1 MWTAWQAEHERRRSW
16 GDDERERFDERYRRR
31 SDPSAQCEV
40 PPPPPR
46 WCEVPAPPP
55 ASFPAGPFQFQEVP
69 GPPQGMNA
77 QLMDVPPPP
86 GQPPGMSSQMMEVP
100 LPPIQQFTDTS
111 WWAGRLRTLD
121 EEPAPAPELWKNPE
135 PPPPTSPK
143 PRKRKLEDADTTL
156 FRPGY
161 RPLDP
166 AEASRGAKDILAA
179 SRARAAARNEA
190 LARLRE
196 EAARGSKDAAPVKE
210 EATFDGLP

>member
-1 MWTAWQAEHERRRSW
+1 
-16 GDDERERFDERYRRR
+16 
-31 SDPSAQCEV
+31 
-40 PPPPPR
+40 
-46 WCEVPAPPP
+46 
-55 ASFPAGPFQFQEVP
+55 
-69 GPPQGMNA
+69 MNA

-100 LPPIQQFTDTS
+100 LPPIQQHTDTS

-210 EATFDGLP
+210 EAMFDGLP

>member
-1 MWTAWQAEHERRRSW
+1 MWRAWEAEHERRRSW

-31 SDPSAQCEV
+31 SDPSALCEV

-100 LPPIQQFTDTS
+100 LPPIQQHTDTS

-143 PRKRKLEDADTTL
+143 PRKRKLEDADATL

>member
-1 MWTAWQAEHERRRSW
+1 MWRAWEAEHERRRSW

-31 SDPSAQCEV
+31 SDPSALCEV

-86 GQPPGMSSQMMEVP
+86 GQPPGMSSHMMEVP
-100 LPPIQQFTDTS
+100 LPPIQQHTDTS

-190 LARLRE
+190 LARQRE
-196 EAARGSKDAAPVKE
+196 VAARGSKDAAPVKE